1 MTTNCINLSNHKS
14 AAWSEAQTN
23 AALEI
28 GASTI
33 VDLPFPQIPA
43 GATLQEVETLAD
55 QYLGR
60 VLDLQ
65 PAAVMLQGETVFC
78 FSLANKL
85 KQKGIATVAACSDRC
100 VEEVVKE
107 DGTTEKKSVFKFVQ
121 FRPYF

>member
-1 MTTNCINLSNHKS
+1 MNKFVNLSNHKV
-14 AAWSEAQTN
+14 AAWSEAQIK

-28 GASTI
+28 GGREI

-43 GATLQEVETLAD
+43 GATLQDIEVLAD
-55 QYLGR
+55 QYLGQ
-60 VLDLQ
+60 VLDMQ
-65 PAAVMLQGETVFC
+65 PAAVMLQGEAVFC
-78 FSLANKL
+78 FNLANKL
-85 KQKGIATVAACSDRC
+85 KQKGITTVAACSDRC